1 MLGYG
6 FGIALWYCVILYV
19 PLWII
24 LCDTLI
30 QHNWVVSTYNFVCVF
45 YIGKN
50 RVVKLACSSSDVL
63 L

>member
-30 QHNWVVSTYNFVCVF
+30 QLNWVVSTYN
-45 YIGKN
+45 IGKN
-50 RVVKLACSSSDVL
+50 RVVKLVCSSSDVVL
-63 L
+63 